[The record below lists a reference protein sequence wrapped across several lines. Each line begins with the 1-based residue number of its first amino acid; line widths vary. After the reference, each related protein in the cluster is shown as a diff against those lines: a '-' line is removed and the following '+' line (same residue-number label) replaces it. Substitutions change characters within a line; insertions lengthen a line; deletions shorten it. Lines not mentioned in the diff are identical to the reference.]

1 MTVGG
6 QQAEFAG
13 KPGAP
18 AAWAHR
24 FLLLPAVVLLLL
36 VLTGCSLLPFRR
48 APAPPGRTTFAS
60 PLVMLPAKRIGSF
73 LIIEVKWDRSGPY
86 RFLIDTGSSVTLAA
100 PALVGRQPARH
111 TPLPGTPRV
120 RVAGADGRIAELPSA
135 TLRLLELGDVRFENV
150 PVLVYDCA
158 PLSAH
163 LGVRIDGILGFPLF
177 REARLTLDYPG
188 SRVLLQPVGTI
199 ATAPGTAIP
208 FDGER
213 RTPLVR
219 VGFGERSLVALID
232 SGSDAAFSL
241 NPVGLEARFLQ
252 APRVGGT
259 VGTIAGEHRQ
269 RIARLE
275 GALQIGT
282 FSFSQ
287 PIVELTED
295 LSAIGA
301 GLLRHFTVTFDQ
313 ENSRVTFHRD
323 APEAIPFPPLRS
335 AGLSFTKTPAYWR
348 IASVVPGSPAE
359 AAGIREGDLVTRIDG
374 EHVAQW
380 DLNRFEQRVAD
391 AEALAFTFLAGANET
406 APKSVPVFAL
416 VP

>member
-6 QQAEFAG
+6 QKAEFAG
-13 KPGAP
+13 QPGSP
-18 AAWAHR
+18 AGWAHR
-24 FLLLPAVVLLLL
+24 FIRLPAVVLLLL

-48 APAPPGRTTFAS
+48 TPAPPGRTTFSS
-60 PLVMLPAKRIGSF
+60 PFVMLPAQRIGSF
-73 LIIEVKWDRSGPY
+73 LIIETKGNRNGPY

-120 RVAGADGRIAELPSA
+120 RVAGADGRITELPSA
-135 TLRLLELGDVRFENV
+135 TLRLLELGDARFENV

-163 LGVRIDGILGFPLF
+163 LGVRIDGVLGFPLF

-199 ATAPGTAIP
+199 ATAPGTAIA

-213 RTPLVR
+213 RTPFVR
-219 VGFGERSLVALID
+219 VGLGERSLVALID

-241 NPVGLEARFLQ
+241 NPVGLEARFVQ

-269 RIARLE
+269 RIARLD
-275 GALQIGT
+275 GALQIGKLT
-282 FSFSQ
+282 FAQ

-313 ENSRVTFHRD
+313 ENNRVTFHRH
-323 APEAIPFPPLRS
+323 APEPILFPPLRS

-374 EHVAQW
+374 EHVARW
-380 DLNRFEQRVAD
+380 DLNRFEQRVAEVD
-391 AEALAFTFLAGANET
+391 ALALTLLAGANET
-406 APKSVPVFAL
+406 APRWVKVFEL